1 MCLDLKPTSVELS
14 RTEQDQRQTEENSRV
29 FTTEGDELT
38 DLSVDIFLLSLC
50 DESHILGHIQ
60 GPER

>member
-38 DLSVDIFLLSLC
+38 DLSMDIFLLSLC
-50 DESHILGHIQ
+50 AESHILGHIQ